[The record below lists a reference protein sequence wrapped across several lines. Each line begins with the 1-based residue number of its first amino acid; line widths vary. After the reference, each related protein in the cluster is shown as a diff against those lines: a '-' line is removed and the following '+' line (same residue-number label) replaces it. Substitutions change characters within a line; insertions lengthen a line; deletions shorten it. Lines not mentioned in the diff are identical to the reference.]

1 MPAMSARLFKKVQP
15 YGVDIC
21 SGVRTDGKL
30 HKQKLADFIGAVQ
43 LSGN

>member
-1 MPAMSARLFKKVQP
+1 MGKCIREAIEFVQP

-30 HKQKLADFIGAVQ
+30 DEEKLKRFFEAVVK
-43 LSGN
+43 